1 MNKKD
6 IKDIFKTTFFITKL
20 DVKGSTKQYKYT
32 FKQLFSVA
40 FIYSVL
46 LIIVMS
52 ILFIFTPVRKLA
64 LLYENKELE
73 KQAEQIKV
81 LENKLVIL
89 TKELERISSTNQKL
103 RYAIILAGIDTT
115 DSSKAVLD
123 SLRKT
128 DDGKIPPEGNIFKVF
143 KHLIDKYFYG
153 ESRLQKS
160 ILFIKPTKGFVI
172 NVFNPA
178 KGHLGIDFAVK
189 TGTPVFASAGGIVI
203 FADYTSG
210 DGYKIIIQHSEGYIT
225 VYKHCSVLLKTE
237 RDYVTQGETIAL
249 SGNTG
254 FNTTGPHLHFEIW
267 KNGKVVDPEKYLLT
281 KKE

>member
-1 MNKKD
+1 MKKEN
-6 IKDIFKTTFFITKL
+6 IKDIFKATFFITKL

-32 FKQLFSVA
+32 FKQLFSIA
-40 FIYSVL
+40 FIYTVL
-46 LIIVMS
+46 LIIVIS

-64 LLYENKELE
+64 MLYENKELE

-81 LENKLVIL
+81 LENKLVLL

-103 RYAIILAGIDTT
+103 RYAIILAGIDTS
-115 DSSKAVLD
+115 DSSKSVLD

-128 DDGKIPPEGNIFKVF
+128 DDGKLPAEGNVF
-143 KHLIDKYFYG
+143 TVFNHLVQKYFYY
-153 ESRLQKS
+153 EDEEKS
-160 ILFIKPTKGFVI
+160 IFFIKPTKGFII
-172 NVFNPA
+172 NEFNPS

-189 TGTPVFASAGGIVI
+189 TGTPIFASAGGIVI

-237 RDYVTQGETIAL
+237 RDYVAQGETIAL

-267 KNGKVVDPEKYLLT
+267 KNGKVVNPENYLLT